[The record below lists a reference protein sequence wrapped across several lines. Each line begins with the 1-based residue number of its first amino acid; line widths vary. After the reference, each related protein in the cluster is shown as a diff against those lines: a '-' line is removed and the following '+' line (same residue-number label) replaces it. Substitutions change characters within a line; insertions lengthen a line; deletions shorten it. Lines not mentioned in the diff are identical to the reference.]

1 MSGSTD
7 AVSGCGTR
15 GEETKQPE
23 RGSSVGTAPPG
34 WSRVSF
40 LELGSLPSA
49 VACGRGHVRNV
60 LKEWGVGH
68 LIEDAVLITSEL
80 LTNAIDASEVLPHRP
95 PIALR
100 LLANQE
106 QLIVEAWDQSPLELK
121 RFAPDDEDECGR
133 GLLVVAALS
142 NRWGVVRIN
151 DLYKAVWAEL
161 LILKGNR
168 TNSRPAS
175 DLAVK
180 RSTRMRRE
188 MQRIPG
194 LLSALVVVAMVS
206 GCAIQPTASNTVS
219 TPAASQRVPTAQAT
233 TTSPTV
239 LQVLPTGSSLACRM
253 FTTKDFIQVYGTA
266 LSSVTGTN
274 GGSARM
280 GANSDCTYH
289 LSTIAGATVSI
300 ELNCGQS
307 AQIFWD
313 EEETENYQNLTGG
326 PPGAVEQLD
335 GDGLPEAM
343 MYTTDGVYLQ
353 IDDESVGTTPPGL
366 NPVSDA
372 NVTEAMNLAYAN
384 VEREKPCR

>member
-1 MSGSTD
+1 
-7 AVSGCGTR
+7 
-15 GEETKQPE
+15 
-23 RGSSVGTAPPG
+23 
-34 WSRVSF
+34 
-40 LELGSLPSA
+40 
-49 VACGRGHVRNV
+49 
-60 LKEWGVGH
+60 
-68 LIEDAVLITSEL
+68 
-80 LTNAIDASEVLPHRP
+80 
-95 PIALR
+95 
-100 LLANQE
+100 
-106 QLIVEAWDQSPLELK
+106 
-121 RFAPDDEDECGR
+121 
-133 GLLVVAALS
+133 
-142 NRWGVVRIN
+142 
-151 DLYKAVWAEL
+151 
-161 LILKGNR
+161 
-168 TNSRPAS
+168 
-175 DLAVK
+175 
-180 RSTRMRRE
+180 

-206 GCAIQPTASNTVS
+206 GCAVQSATSNTPS
-219 TPAASQRVPTAQAT
+219 SQTTPTAQAT

-239 LQVLPTGSSLACRM
+239 PQVLPTGSSLACRM

-335 GDGLPEAM
+335 GDGLPEAI

-384 VEREKPCR
+384 VEAEKPCR